1 MRYFLHRLLFAL
13 LLMVFFTSVHAAPP
27 QAGDSTWRWTFQAAA
42 VYQFETDLDKGGDVS
57 VNRYFASLSATRQF
71 SSRLNIGL
79 DIGYGEDSY
88 DFSGTTGF
96 GALDPWGQIR
106 ELRISVPIRYFASR
120 EWALFALPSLRYQ
133 AEQGASLDDGQT
145 GGLIAGAIY
154 RFSDTFS
161 IGPGLGV
168 FSEIEDDASVFPILL
183 IDWKLTDTLSLET
196 GGGLAASRGPG
207 LQLTW
212 QPTSQW
218 RLALGGRY
226 EKIRFRLDDK
236 GAAPGGVGE
245 DEAIPLYALAEY
257 SWSDDLKLSLIGG
270 AEVGGNLRLEDRSG
284 NLISETDMDTAPF
297 IGLTFKGRF

>member
-1 MRYFLHRLLFAL
+1 MRYPLSRFSLALFFMAFCTT
-13 LLMVFFTSVHAAPP
+13 V
-27 QAGDSTWRWTFQAAA
+27 QAGPPEARDWQWTLQAAA
-42 VYQFETDLDKGGDVS
+42 VHQFEADLDKGGDVS
-57 VNRYFASLSATRQF
+57 VNRAFASLGVGRQVTE
-71 SSRLNIGL
+71 RLRIGI
-79 DIGYGEDSY
+79 DFGYGEDSY

-96 GALDPWGQIR
+96 GALDPWGDIR
-106 ELRISVPIRYFASR
+106 EMRISLPVRYFASR
-120 EWALFALPSLRYQ
+120 EWMLFAIPSLRYQ
-133 AEQGASLDDGQT
+133 AEQGASLDDGRS
-145 GGLIAGAIY
+145 GGLLAGAIY

-168 FSEIEDDASVFPILL
+168 FSEIEDDTSVFPILL

-212 QPTSQW
+212 QPLSRW
-218 RLALGGRY
+218 RFALGGRY
-226 EKIRFRLDDK
+226 EKTRFRLDDK

-270 AEVGGNLRLEDRSG
+270 AEVGGNLRLEDKSG
-284 NLISETDMDTAPF
+284 NLVSESDMGTAPF
-297 IGLTFKGRF
+297 LGLTFKGRF

>member
-1 MRYFLHRLLFAL
+1 MRYSLHRLTLAL
-13 LLMVFFTSVHAAPP
+13 LFVVFCTSVHAGPP
-27 QAGDSTWRWTFQAAA
+27 QGEDSSWRWTFQAAA
-42 VYQFETDLDKGGDVS
+42 VHQFEADLDKGGEVS
-57 VNRYFASLSATRQF
+57 VDRYFASLSATRQF
-71 SSRLNIGL
+71 SSRLNMGL

-96 GALDPWGQIR
+96 GALAPWGQIR

-154 RFSDTFS
+154 RLSDTFS

-183 IDWKLTDTLSLET
+183 IDWKITDTLSLET
-196 GGGLAASRGPG
+196 GGRLAASRGPG

-212 QPTSQW
+212 QPTSRW

-226 EKIRFRLDDK
+226 EKMRFRLDEK
-236 GAAPGGVGE
+236 GVAPGGVGE

-257 SWSDDLKLSLIGG
+257 SWSDDLKFSFIGG
-270 AEVGGNLRLEDRSG
+270 AEVGGNLRLEDSSG
-284 NLISETDMDTAPF
+284 NLVSDSDLDTAPF
-297 IGLTFKGRF
+297 LGLTLKGRF

>member
-1 MRYFLHRLLFAL
+1 MRYHLSVL
-13 LLMVFFTSVHAAPP
+13 LLLLVVPASSLHAQPVEEE
-27 QAGDSTWRWTFQAAA
+27 QHSWRWTFQAAA
-42 VYQFETDLDKGGDVS
+42 VHQFEADLDQGGDVS
-57 VNRYFASLSATRQF
+57 VGRFFTSLSASRQF
-71 SSRLNIGL
+71 SSRLNIGVE
-79 DIGYGEDSY
+79 IGYGEDSY
-88 DFSGTTGF
+88 DFSGATGF
-96 GALDPWGQIR
+96 GALEPWEGIR
-106 ELRISVPIRYFASR
+106 ELRISVPIRYYASR

-133 AEQGASLDDGQT
+133 AEQGTSLDDGRT

-168 FSEIEDDASVFPILL
+168 FSEIEDDTSVFPILL
-183 IDWKLTDTLSLET
+183 IDWKITDTLSLET

-226 EKIRFRLDDK
+226 ESTRFRLDDK

-270 AEVGGNLRLEDRSG
+270 AEVGGNLRLEDSSG
-284 NLISETDMDTAPF
+284 NLVSESDMDTAPF
-297 IGLTFKGRF
+297 LGLTFKARF